1 MQDLLRLSLSRR
13 SAPNYWQN
21 DEFLETCFFVNKLVV
36 GSSLRYFNNNQRKLL
51 VAKDNLKVFR
61 ICVGI
66 WTCVSNMCLN
76 NDSSMKLVSRHDITQ
91 QVKETIFFLIFAE
104 RNEIVTSLS
113 KEWFKDTRNLV
124 NFNVYIRSLSIF
136 EQINE
141 S

>member
-1 MQDLLRLSLSRR
+1 
-13 SAPNYWQN
+13 
-21 DEFLETCFFVNKLVV
+21 
-36 GSSLRYFNNNQRKLL
+36 
-51 VAKDNLKVFR
+51 
-61 ICVGI
+61 
-66 WTCVSNMCLN
+66 MCLN

-104 RNEIVTSLS
+104 RNEIVTSLC

-141 S
+141 I